1 MEPYRA
7 GWLIFS
13 RQISFTRHHFQNTVQ
28 HTGRFV
34 TVQIKKTLSQFMIA
48 IGYTGMKLQLWL
60 GIDVYGDWY
69 VAVAGS
75 DVYGDGRVAMVG
87 N

>member
-1 MEPYRA
+1 MA
-7 GWLIFS
+7 
-13 RQISFTRHHFQNTVQ
+13 
-28 HTGRFV
+28 
-34 TVQIKKTLSQFMIA
+34 A

-60 GIDVYGDWY
+60 GIDVHGDWS

>member
-1 MEPYRA
+1 
-7 GWLIFS
+7 
-13 RQISFTRHHFQNTVQ
+13 
-28 HTGRFV
+28 
-34 TVQIKKTLSQFMIA
+34 
-48 IGYTGMKLQLWL
+48 MKLQLWL

>member
-1 MEPYRA
+1 MA
-7 GWLIFS
+7 
-13 RQISFTRHHFQNTVQ
+13 
-28 HTGRFV
+28 
-34 TVQIKKTLSQFMIA
+34 A

-60 GIDVYGDWY
+60 EIDVYGDWY

-75 DVYGDGRVAMVG
+75 DVYGDGCVAMVG

>member
-1 MEPYRA
+1 MA
-7 GWLIFS
+7 
-13 RQISFTRHHFQNTVQ
+13 
-28 HTGRFV
+28 
-34 TVQIKKTLSQFMIA
+34 A

-75 DVYGDGRVAMVG
+75 AVYGDGRVAMVG